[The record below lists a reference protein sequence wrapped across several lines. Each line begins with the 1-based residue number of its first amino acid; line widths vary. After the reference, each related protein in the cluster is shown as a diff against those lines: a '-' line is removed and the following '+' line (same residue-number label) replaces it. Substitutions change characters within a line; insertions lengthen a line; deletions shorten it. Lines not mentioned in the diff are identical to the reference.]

1 MKRKQLAPHIHADQ
15 PAAERYVYVLLALLP
30 AFLGA
35 IFYYGIRVLILAAA
49 SMFVF
54 FMSDYMI
61 SSKLY
66 PEMPFHVDYSSLVSG
81 FMLALMVPSST
92 SVWAVILAA
101 LFGSVLV
108 KQAFGG
114 AGANIFNPAFASRA
128 FLEFAFPTQMV
139 AAEAPFK
146 GIWNLTTLLT
156 GKPSAESMIQPVT
169 STKWLDIFSG
179 RLVGMAGVT
188 SIVLLAFG
196 FLILMERKLFRFEAP
211 LGYFL
216 AIVFGYVP
224 FYWDS
229 LHFSLFFTWLSVG
242 GILLVGIFAFN
253 DCTTMPL
260 DPKGRFVFG
269 LGAGLL
275 TLILYRFGNSN
286 YAMIFPVLMMNM
298 ITPVFDRYLRPRVFS
313 KTAWHREVEK

>member
-15 PAAERYVYVLLALLP
+15 PAAERYIYVLLALLP

-35 IFYYGIRVLILAAA
+35 VFYYGIRVLILSAV
-49 SMFVF
+49 SMFCF
-54 FMSDYMI
+54 FMSDYFI

-81 FMLALMVPSST
+81 FLLALMVPAST
-92 SVWAVILAA
+92 PVWAMIIAV

-114 AGANIFNPAFASRA
+114 AGANIFNPALASRA
-128 FLEFAFPTQMV
+128 FLEFAFPTQMIAQEV
-139 AAEAPFK
+139 PFK
-146 GIWNLTTLLT
+146 GLWNLSTLWT
-156 GKPSAESMIQPVT
+156 GKPSASSTIAYAT

-179 RLVGMAGVT
+179 RLPGMAGVT
-188 SIVLLAFG
+188 SIVLLLLG
-196 FLILMERKLFRFEAP
+196 LLILLERKLFRFEAP

-224 FYWDS
+224 FYWDAMR
-229 LHFSLFFTWLSVG
+229 FDLFFAWLSVG
-242 GILLVGIFAFN
+242 GILLIGIFALN
-253 DCTTMPL
+253 DCTTLPL
-260 DPKGRFVFG
+260 DPRGRFIFG

-275 TLILYRFGNSN
+275 TLILYRFGNSS

-298 ITPVFDRYLRPRVFS
+298 TTPIFDRYLRPRVFS